1 MQHPTPAPEL
11 TIIVPVY
18 NEAATL
24 AGLFAS
30 LASQQGVSCEI
41 VVSDG
46 GSGDG
51 SAATA
56 ERLGEQY
63 SLKVIV
69 VSGDKGRGPQLNAG
83 AAVAGAPVLLFLHA
97 DSRFEDPHALRR
109 SLDRFTAAC
118 GEIGEESVA
127 GHFALRFSRSDN
139 APSLPYSFY
148 ESKARLHRPECTH
161 GDQGLLIARSFFD
174 RVGPFPPF
182 PPMLAETLLAERVRE
197 HGSWLLLPAEIC
209 TSARRFE
216 SEGLYRRQ
224 VMNAILMN
232 CASLGWDRFFHAT
245 AGLYRPQSHAVGL
258 DLAPFLDATADLI
271 RQMPLK
277 SRLAFWYAT
286 GSYVRKNAWQIPF
299 FLDVRRDFRHGLG
312 PGEGSARILER
323 YDRLVEPLID
333 HPPGRLAAALLTWCW
348 FHLTRLHA
356 RQGRQHTT

>member
-30 LASQQGVSCEI
+30 LASQQEVSCEI

-51 SAATA
+51 SVATA

-63 SLKVIV
+63 GLKVSII
-69 VSGDKGRGPQLNAG
+69 SGEKGRGPQLNAG
-83 AAVAGAPVLLFLHA
+83 AGVASAPVLLFLHA
-97 DSRFEDPHALRR
+97 DSRFPDPQALRKG
-109 SLDRFTAAC
+109 LDRFAAAC
-118 GEIGEESVA
+118 GELGGDAVA
-127 GHFALRFSRSDN
+127 GHFALRFSRSTT
-139 APSLPYSFY
+139 APSLPYYFY
-148 ESKARLHRPECTH
+148 ECKARLHRPECTH
-161 GDQGLLIARSFFD
+161 GDQGFLIARSFFD
-174 RVGPFPPF
+174 RIGPFPPF

-197 HGSWLLLPAEIC
+197 QGKWLLLPAEIL

-216 SEGLYRRQ
+216 SEGIYQRQ

-232 CASLGWDRFFHAT
+232 CSHLEWERFFHVT
-245 AGLYRPQSHAVGL
+245 AGLYRPQSQATGL
-258 DLAPFLDATADLI
+258 DLTPFLDATADLI

-277 SRLAFWYAT
+277 RRLAFWYAT
-286 GSYVRKNAWQIPF
+286 GAYVRRNAWQLAF
-299 FLDVRRDFRHGLG
+299 FLDVRCDFRRGLG
-312 PGEGSARILER
+312 PGEGPARFLGR
-323 YDRLVEPLID
+323 YDRLGEPLID
-333 HPPGRLAAALLTWCW
+333 NTVGRLAAALLTWCW

-356 RQGRQHTT
+356 RQGGQHAT